1 MMRIRFAFT
10 LGCLAA
16 LLPLVVSAES
26 EKAPRPN
33 VVVVFSETISQIMA
47 CTAVELHMAPSK
59 KRSFQKEVAG

>member
-33 VVVVFSETISQIMA
+33 VVVIFSGTISQIMA
-47 CTAVELHMAPSK
+47 
-59 KRSFQKEVAG
+59 